1 MEKYV
6 NIGSH
11 PLSKRK
17 ERRMRKREKE
27 KGDPFARAR
36 DCKIQEGTTTPFA
49 LLFQQRV
56 SIEIVIFLTITRI
69 FFLYSLLSN
78 IHRMTLILI

>member
-1 MEKYV
+1 MRCPVVATESFSAMLLCARSYLARSSHGRAYGTNMEKYV

-17 ERRMRKREKE
+17 ERGTRKREKE

-49 LLFQQRV
+49 LLF
-56 SIEIVIFLTITRI
+56 
-69 FFLYSLLSN
+69 
-78 IHRMTLILI
+78 